1 MTDMASTTKPTI
13 NTYVSDMIAL
23 ERHIAEPIKHQA
35 SDEAVL
41 GSPKAARVVN
51 EALSIMQ
58 NHIDALEQRLDALGG
73 HAGSPFK
80 SGVATALGSAAA
92 AIGDVRKTE
101 VSKYLRDDYSALSLA
116 SAGYTMLHTTA
127 LALGDST
134 TAALAKRHLADVA
147 TAIMRISATLP
158 AVVLAELRDE
168 GISIDTTVAAEAD
181 RGVDDAWREG
191 ASRSSN

>member
-13 NTYVSDMIAL
+13 NTYISDMIAL

-35 SDEAVL
+35 SDDAVS

-51 EALSIMQ
+51 EALSLTQ
-58 NHIDALEQRLDALGG
+58 NHIDALQERLDALGG

-134 TAALAKRHLADVA
+134 TASLAKRHLADVA
-147 TAIMRISATLP
+147 TVVMRLSATLP
-158 AVVLAELRDE
+158 AVVLAELREE
-168 GISIDTTVAAEAD
+168 GISVDTTVAAEAD
-181 RGVDDAWREG
+181 RNVDDAWREG

>member
-1 MTDMASTTKPTI
+1 MASTTKPTI
-13 NTYVSDMIAL
+13 NTYISDMIAL

-35 SDEAVL
+35 SDDAVS

-51 EALSIMQ
+51 EALSLTQ
-58 NHIDALEQRLDALGG
+58 NHIDALQERLDALGG

-134 TAALAKRHLADVA
+134 TASLAKRHLADVA
-147 TAIMRISATLP
+147 TVVMRLSATLP
-158 AVVLAELRDE
+158 AVVLAELREE
-168 GISIDTTVAAEAD
+168 GISVDTTVAAEAD
-181 RGVDDAWREG
+181 RNVDDAWREG